1 MNPNIFDFFSAP
13 EPRESSS
20 LHLVNPVC
28 TEPTTMIFDSL
39 IIHPN
44 AQTMIS
50 PLISRNA
57 PVAVFSMKCD
67 QLVQPLGP
75 YDIVLDPALSSRIPY
90 KTDLVKSAHF
100 ISTQTALPL

>member
-1 MNPNIFDFFSAP
+1 
-13 EPRESSS
+13 
-20 LHLVNPVC
+20 
-28 TEPTTMIFDSL
+28 MIFDAL

-44 AQTMIS
+44 PQTVKPS
-50 PLISRNA
+50 LVSRHT
-57 PVAVFSMKCD
+57 PVAVFAMKCN

-75 YDIVLDPALSSRIPY
+75 YDIVLDPALSRRIPY